1 MPHVDCPDVDSAGPP
16 PGRSTSRYSRQVLVD
31 KIGPAGQ
38 ESIGRGLAVVI
49 GLGALGSAAANLLAR
64 AGTGRMRLVD
74 RDIVDWSNLQRQT
87 LYMEADAAG
96 SLPKAVA
103 AAARLRQANSEVT
116 YEPIVDDVGPSNVEQ
131 LIAGATV
138 VVDGLDNFHTR
149 GLINEACIKHGIPWV
164 HGACLSTHG
173 MVMTVVPGRGPCYEC
188 LLPDAGSMT
197 SPHTCDTVGILG
209 PVAIAVAA
217 REAME
222 AIKFLAGRADEATLG
237 LTVFDL
243 WTNEFRYLGVDRN
256 AGCSVCGRREFPLLE
271 RGDPLK
277 TTTLCGRDAV
287 QVVPS
292 LSRRFDFD
300 AVARTL
306 RRAFPSVQENPYVLR
321 LRQDG
326 YEIVLFRDGR
336 AIIFGTTDE
345 NTAKGVY
352 VRYVGG

>member
-1 MPHVDCPDVDSAGPP
+1 MTAHQYA
-16 PGRSTSRYSRQVLVD
+16 RYSRQILVD
-31 KIGPAGQ
+31 KIGVAGQ
-38 ESIGRGLAVVI
+38 ESICRGFAVVI

-64 AGTGRMRLVD
+64 AGVGRMRLVD
-74 RDIVDWSNLQRQT
+74 RDIIDWSNLQRQT
-87 LYMEADAAG
+87 LYYEADARAG
-96 SLPKAVA
+96 MPKAIVA
-103 AAARLRQANSEVT
+103 AERLRQANSEIM
-116 YEPIVDDVGPSNVEQ
+116 YEPVVDDVSPANVED

-138 VVDGLDNFHTR
+138 VVDGLDNFFTR

-164 HGACLSTHG
+164 HGACISTHG
-173 MVMTVVPGRGPCYEC
+173 TVMTVMPGRGPCYEC
-188 LLPDAGSMT
+188 LLPEVGTMT

-209 PVAIAVAA
+209 PTAMAVAA

-222 AIKFLAGRADEATLG
+222 ALKILAGRSDEVVAG
-237 LTVFDL
+237 LTIFDL
-243 WTNEFRYLGVDRN
+243 WTNEFRALAVDR
-256 AGCSVCGRREFPLLE
+256 ADGCRVCGKRDFGLLE

-292 LSRRFDFD
+292 LARRFDFD

-306 RRAFPSVQENPYVLR
+306 RRAFPDLEENPYVLR

-326 YEIVLFRDGR
+326 YEIVLFRNGR

-345 NTAKGVY
+345 NTAKSIY
-352 VRYVGG
+352 VRYAGA